1 MNAVSKN
8 SNKPPLLAIIL
19 AMGFRPL
26 FLLAGLWSVLSIAIW
41 LSFLTG
47 NLDWELFIAPT
58 WWHGHEMLFGFVG
71 AAAAGFMLTAAPI
84 WSKSPPL
91 SGKPL
96 LNIVVAWI
104 VGRLA
109 IWLSPFIPPLLV
121 AILDLGFWFLFLR
134 ASAPTLWNTGNPVHR
149 IFPTL
154 LALVMVGNV
163 LVHLESVGWTDDTA
177 QRGIYLGIDAI
188 IFFLVVVGGH
198 IMPMFTRETLNKEG
212 ADLQFPLYP
221 SLEIAGAV
229 TMTGVLVGNL
239 IDYQHPVTGIM
250 FIVAAVVQLV
260 RFSNWHIFKTFS
272 DPMLW
277 SLHGGFSW
285 LILGL
290 FLSGLARLT
299 DLLAISTA
307 LHALTVGAM
316 GFFTLGIMSRI
327 SLIHTGHPVVA
338 NRRMT
343 MAFFVIFLAA
353 TIRILP
359 ELPLP
364 VDGWLVAGLLWMAA
378 FATFIHVFYKKLLN
392 PRIDGEP
399 G

>member
-1 MNAVSKN
+1 MNAAPIN
-8 SNKPPLLAIIL
+8 SQNPSLLAIL
-19 AMGFRPL
+19 SAMGFRPL
-26 FLLAGLWSVLSIAIW
+26 FLLAGFWSVLSMVLW
-41 LSFLTG
+41 LSFLTD
-47 NLDWELFIAPT
+47 NLDWELFIAPA

-91 SGKPL
+91 TGPPL
-96 LNIVVAWI
+96 LRIVIAWI

-109 IWLSPFIPPLLV
+109 IWLSPYIPAEIV
-121 AILDLGFWFLFLR
+121 AVLDLAFWFLFLHS
-134 ASAPTLWNTGNPVHR
+134 SAPTLWNTGNRIHR

-163 LVHLESVGWTDDTA
+163 LMHLESMGWSDDTA
-177 QRGIYLGIDAI
+177 QRGVYLGIDAI

-198 IMPMFTRETLNKEG
+198 IMPMFTRETLNQEG
-212 ADLQFPLYP
+212 AGLDFPLLP
-221 SLEIAGAV
+221 VLEIAGAV
-229 TMTGVLVGNL
+229 TMLGVIVGNL
-239 IDYQHPVTGIM
+239 IDYQHPVTGVM
-250 FIVAAVVQLV
+250 FIIAALVQLV
-260 RFSNWHIFKTFS
+260 RFSKWHIFKTFS

-285 LILGL
+285 LIFGL
-290 FLSGLARLT
+290 LLSGLARLT

-327 SLIHTGHPVVA
+327 SLIHTGYPVLA
-338 NRRMT
+338 NRRLT
-343 MAFFVIFLAA
+343 IAFLVIFVAA
-353 TIRILP
+353 TIRIMP
-359 ELPLP
+359 NLPLP
-364 VDGWLVAGLLWMAA
+364 GGGVFIAGCLWIVT
-378 FATFIHVFYKKLLN
+378 FATFIHVFFSKLLK